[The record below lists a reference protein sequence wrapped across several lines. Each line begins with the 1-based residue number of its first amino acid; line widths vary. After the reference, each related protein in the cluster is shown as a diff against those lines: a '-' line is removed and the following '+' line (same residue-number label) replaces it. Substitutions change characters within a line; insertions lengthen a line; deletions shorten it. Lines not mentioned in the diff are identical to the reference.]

1 MLIQDPAL
9 RALFKTESDEH
20 LQRLDEVLLR
30 LEQAPDELPLV
41 EEAFREAHSMKGA
54 ARMLGLKTILALTT
68 RLEGSL
74 NLARQGKL
82 ALGRESITQMLREI
96 DDIRR
101 HVGEATGEGP
111 ATVADMPV
119 FTQGPKPPMV
129 AAVSAEMAL
138 PPPPELPQ
146 ASVPP
151 PSFDAPVSRIESVR
165 IDTRKLDE
173 LMTHAGELVVMRTRV
188 SQRLGEIDA
197 LVDDLEA
204 AVRSL
209 PEAHAAPL
217 GLVLQ
222 SLGHLR
228 GTYAE
233 DGARLETLSHALE
246 GIVQQIRMLPFANV
260 LKQFPR
266 MVHDLAHEQGKLIEL
281 RIEGEET
288 LADKRI
294 LEEIKDPLMHIL
306 RNAIDHGIESP
317 EQRQAA
323 GKPPGGLITI
333 GVGHS
338 AGKVVIVVG
347 DDGRGLDVDGI
358 RATARQGGF
367 LSDEALAAMSTEQLQ
382 ALILLPGFSTKRFVT
397 DISGRGVG
405 MDVVRVNI
413 ERLKGTLDIES
424 TPGYGSRFTIR
435 VPVTLATMR
444 VLLVEVGGFQYGVP
458 TDCVGVSRI
467 VAPAGIFTREGRSV
481 VLYRGAPVPV
491 VRLADLLGIPAAP
504 APAPSLAVPAAA
516 GTPCV
521 FLTVGKESFGVFV
534 DAMVGEQH
542 MILKPK
548 SPLLNGVRNFLGASI
563 LSTGDIC
570 TVLAPGDLLASLLG
584 GAASVPVARLRE
596 QGSERKKL
604 ILLAEDS
611 ITTRAQ
617 EVRILEEAGYEVV
630 AATDGLDAYGKLGSR
645 HFDAVVSDI
654 NMPRLDGLQL
664 AEKIRAIPEYTNLP
678 IILVTSLSSD
688 EDKRR
693 GLEIGANAYITK
705 PEFDQSILLE
715 CLERLVG

>member
-9 RALFKTESDEH
+9 RSLFKTESDEH

-30 LEQAPDELPLV
+30 LEQAPAELPLV

-82 ALGRESITQMLREI
+82 ALNRDSITQMLREI
-96 DDIRR
+96 DAIRR
-101 HVGEATGEGP
+101 HVGEATGAGP
-111 ATVADMPV
+111 AAP
-119 FTQGPKPPMV
+119 
-129 AAVSAEMAL
+129 A
-138 PPPPELPQ
+138 PPPPSAQPPEPPQ
-146 ASVPP
+146 VAVPP
-151 PSFDAPVSRIESVR
+151 APTFDPPVSRIESVR

-197 LVDDLEA
+197 LADDLEA

-209 PEAHAAPL
+209 PEAHAAAL
-217 GLVLQ
+217 GLILQ

-246 GIVQQIRMLPFANV
+246 GIVQQIRMLPFAHV

-266 MVHDLAHEQGKLIEL
+266 MVHDLAHEQGKPIEL
-281 RIEGEET
+281 RIEGEDT

-306 RNAIDHGIESP
+306 RNAIDHGIEAP

-323 GKPPGGLITI
+323 GKPPGGRITI
-333 GVGHS
+333 GVSHA
-338 AGKVVIVVG
+338 AGRVVIVVG
-347 DDGRGLDVDGI
+347 DDGRGLDLDRI
-358 RATARQGGF
+358 RATARQRG
-367 LSDEALAAMSTEQLQ
+367 LASDEALAAMSTEQLQ
-382 ALILLPGFSTKRFVT
+382 ALILLPGFSTKCFVT
-397 DISGRGVG
+397 DVSGRGVG

-424 TPGYGSRFTIR
+424 TAGHGTRFTIR

-444 VLLVEVGGFQYGVP
+444 VLLVEVGGFQYGLP
-458 TDCVGVSRI
+458 TDSVGVSRI
-467 VAPAGIFTREGRSV
+467 VAPAGIFTREGRNV

-504 APAPSLAVPAAA
+504 APSPAAATEA

-521 FLTVGKESFGVFV
+521 FLTVGKESFGVLV
-534 DAMVGEQH
+534 DAMLGEQH

-548 SPLLNGVRNFLGASI
+548 SPLLNGVRNVLGASI
-563 LSTGDIC
+563 LSTGEIC
-570 TVLAPGDLLASLLG
+570 TVLAPGDLLASLPG
-584 GAASVPVARLRE
+584 GTATAPVAPVAPRQA
-596 QGSERKKL
+596 QGGERKKL

-617 EVRILEEAGYEVV
+617 EVRILEGAGYEVV

-664 AEKIRAIPEYTNLP
+664 AEKIRAIPEYANLP

>member
-1 MLIQDPAL
+1 MLIQDQDL

-30 LEQAPDELPLV
+30 LEQAPAELSLV

-74 NLARQGKL
+74 NQARQGKL
-82 ALGRESITQMLREI
+82 ALNLESVTQMLREI

-101 HVGEATGEGP
+101 HVGEATGEGL
-111 ATVADMPV
+111 ATLADMPASFQAPQPTV
-119 FTQGPKPPMV
+119 V
-129 AAVSAEMAL
+129 SAVSTPQPA
-138 PPPPELPQ
+138 PELPQ
-146 ASVPP
+146 GAVPP
-151 PSFDAPVSRIESVR
+151 APTVDAPVSRIDSVR
-165 IDTRKLDE
+165 IDTRKLDD

-209 PEAHAAPL
+209 PEAHVAPL

-246 GIVQQIRMLPFANV
+246 GIVQQIRMLPFSNV

-266 MVHDLAHEQGKLIEL
+266 MVHDLAHEQGKHIEL
-281 RIEGEET
+281 RIEGEDT

-306 RNAIDHGIESP
+306 RNAIDHGIEAP

-323 GKPPGGLITI
+323 GKTPGGLITI
-333 GVGHS
+333 RVSHS
-338 AGKVVIVVG
+338 AERVVIVVS
-347 DDGRGLDVDGI
+347 DDGRGLDLDSI
-358 RATARQGGF
+358 RATARQRG
-367 LSDEALAAMSTEQLQ
+367 LLTDAALAAMSTEQLQ
-382 ALILLPGFSTKRFVT
+382 ALVLLPGFSTKRFVT
-397 DISGRGVG
+397 DVSGRGVG

-424 TPGYGSRFTIR
+424 TPGHGTSFIIR

-444 VLLVEVGGFQYGVP
+444 VLLVDVGGFQYGLP
-458 TDCVGVSRI
+458 TDSVGVSRI
-467 VAPAGIFTREGRSV
+467 IAPAGIFIREGRSV

-491 VRLADLLGIPAAP
+491 VRLADLLGV
-504 APAPSLAVPAAA
+504 PAPSPATATET
-516 GTPCV
+516 GEPCV
-521 FLTVGKESFGVFV
+521 FMTVGKESFGVFV

-548 SPLLNGVRNFLGASI
+548 TPLLNGVRNFLGASI
-563 LSTGDIC
+563 LSTGEIC
-570 TVLAPGDLLASLLG
+570 TVLAPGDLLASLPG
-584 GAASVPVARLRE
+584 GTVAVATPVARQQV
-596 QGSERKKL
+596 QGGDRKKL

-617 EVRILEEAGYEVV
+617 EVRILEGAGYEVV

-664 AEKIRAIPEYTNLP
+664 AEKIRAIPEYANLP

>member
-1 MLIQDPAL
+1 
-9 RALFKTESDEH
+9 
-20 LQRLDEVLLR
+20 
-30 LEQAPDELPLV
+30 
-41 EEAFREAHSMKGA
+41 
-54 ARMLGLKTILALTT
+54 
-68 RLEGSL
+68 
-74 NLARQGKL
+74 
-82 ALGRESITQMLREI
+82 
-96 DDIRR
+96 
-101 HVGEATGEGP
+101 
-111 ATVADMPV
+111 
-119 FTQGPKPPMV
+119 
-129 AAVSAEMAL
+129 
-138 PPPPELPQ
+138 
-146 ASVPP
+146 
-151 PSFDAPVSRIESVR
+151 VSRIESVR

-197 LVDDLEA
+197 LVDKLDA

-217 GLVLQ
+217 GHILQ
-222 SLGHLR
+222 SIGHLR

-246 GIVQQIRMLPFANV
+246 GIVQQIRMLPFSNV

-266 MVHDLAHEQGKLIEL
+266 MVHDLAHEQGKHIEL
-281 RIEGEET
+281 QIEGEDT

-306 RNAIDHGIESP
+306 RNAIDHGIEAP

-333 GVGHS
+333 RVSHS
-338 AGKVVIVVG
+338 AERVVIVVG
-347 DDGRGLDVDGI
+347 DDGRGLDLDSI
-358 RATARQGGF
+358 RATARQRGLYGE
-367 LSDEALAAMSTEQLQ
+367 EALAAMGTEQLQ
-382 ALILLPGFSTKRFVT
+382 ALILQPGFSTKRFVT
-397 DISGRGVG
+397 DVSGRGVG

-413 ERLKGTLDIES
+413 ERLKGALDIES
-424 TPGYGSRFTIR
+424 TPGRGARFTIR
-435 VPVTLATMR
+435 LPITLATMR
-444 VLLVEVGGFQYGVP
+444 VLLVEVGGFQYGLP
-458 TDCVGVSRI
+458 TDSVGISRI
-467 VAPAGIFTREGRSV
+467 IAPAGIFTREGRSV

-504 APAPSLAVPAAA
+504 TFSPVTATEE
-516 GTPCV
+516 GMPCV
-521 FLTVGKESFGVFV
+521 FMSVGNESFGVFV

-548 SPLLNGVRNFLGASI
+548 SPLLNGIRGFLGASI
-563 LSTGDIC
+563 LSTGEIC
-570 TVLAPGDLLASLLG
+570 TVLAPGDLLASLPG
-584 GAASVPVARLRE
+584 GSVAATIARRLE
-596 QGSERKKL
+596 QGSERKRL

-617 EVRILEEAGYEVV
+617 EVRILEGAGYEVV